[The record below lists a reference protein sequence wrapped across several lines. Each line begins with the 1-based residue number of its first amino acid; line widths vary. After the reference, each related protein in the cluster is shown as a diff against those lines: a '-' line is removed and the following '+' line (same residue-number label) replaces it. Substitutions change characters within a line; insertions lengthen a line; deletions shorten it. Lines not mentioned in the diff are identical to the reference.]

1 MSTFL
6 KAHRFDRVPSLS
18 NLSSSVSL
26 FLPNAEAF
34 FPVFPELL
42 SESKVLVEP
51 AEAFLPPANF
61 DLLDINLP
69 PHHRLPRHIFFS
81 LSLPLVVKHPSH
93 FLKLN
98 SVGSP
103 NQSICDSHSSLFV
116 HTAAVRQA
124 VEVGEVPMPMPKR
137 YSSYFTPIRFEALSI
152 WYTIINYSIL
162 LLHYY

>member
-1 MSTFL
+1 MMSTFL

-98 SVGSP
+98 SVGRSP
-103 NQSICDSHSSLFV
+103 NQSIYDSYSSLFV

-152 WYTIINYSIL
+152 RI
-162 LLHYY
+162 